1 MKTTADVV
9 QWLQGLGFERF
20 AAQFEA
26 NEIDA
31 EVLPD
36 LNIADL
42 SSMQIPIGPAKKI
55 LKAIQAL
62 EAAGPAPDSV
72 SLVGST
78 SSSVPAALTPRPA
91 TSAEPE
97 RRQLTIMFCDMVGST
112 ALAIC

>member
-20 AAQFEA
+20 AALFEA
-26 NEIDA
+26 NEIEA

-62 EAAGPAPDSV
+62 EAAGSAADSV

-78 SSSVPAALTPRPA
+78 SSVTATLTPRPA
-91 TSAEPE
+91 TATEPE